1 MKRIVR
7 RFLSLFTHRRD
18 ERDLARE
25 MTSHLALLEDEYR
38 RRGMRDDDARL
49 AARRAMGSIAHA
61 EDLHRDARSF
71 IWLDDAHR
79 DVVHAVRTLLE
90 NPGFALAVVL
100 TLALGI
106 GASTAIFSVAYG
118 VSLRPLSYPQPDR
131 LVRIYEA
138 NPASGEWKQ
147 DVSDAAF
154 QAWREG
160 ASSIEAAAL
169 YAKSAT
175 RFLAG
180 SQDQTATTM
189 SVSPAFFDVLGVRPF
204 LGEGFKAEKD
214 YTRFTADDEAILSYA
229 AWRRFFA
236 GRRDVIGRSME
247 FSGIGDNDV
256 YRIVGVMPEGFAYG
270 EPVDLWRPA
279 NIIEL
284 PIRPVALN
292 WRYDRVVARLAPG
305 ATIDTLRGELDVLS
319 ARLGRQ
325 YPARNAGWT
334 TTVETLHESVIGNFG
349 RGSWLLLAA
358 VALVL
363 LVTCV
368 NVGSL
373 LVARAVARER
383 EMATR
388 AALGATA
395 WRLLRL
401 RLTETAVLGG
411 VAGVLGVLL
420 AWYGVS
426 TLKAIA
432 PPGIPRLD
440 AIAIDGRSLI
450 AALICTVT
458 AVVSFTVASLER
470 RRRELIDRLRASS
483 IYAGESRAH
492 QSTRRAIRRAV
503 VPGGSGDSARCRLR
517 CRVRACASRDTHR
530 SGGGVEK

>member
-61 EDLHRDARSF
+61 KDLHRDARSF

-79 DVVHAVRTLLE
+79 DVVHAVRTLLG

-229 AWRRFFA
+229 AWRRFFG

-363 LVTCV
+363 L
-368 NVGSL
+368 
-373 LVARAVARER
+373 
-383 EMATR
+383 
-388 AALGATA
+388 
-395 WRLLRL
+395 
-401 RLTETAVLGG
+401 
-411 VAGVLGVLL
+411 